1 MRARGLVLIALL
13 AVAGC
18 KSSAP
23 PPSTPATSAAGA
35 MRYSPRPS
43 VAAPAFKLVHQDND
57 TYTLATR
64 DDASDD
70 EISALVWEFR
80 DAARD
85 HAFDSLHLSQK
96 FIDAR
101 KPIVW
106 IHVYRG
112 AKCASE
118 KYTKGPLPCDASY
131 HGAGDFT
138 LGDYKRPDW
147 DDGVLHHADGSQ
159 TELWDPDKPYT
170 K

>member
-1 MRARGLVLIALL
+1 MNRAIPALL
-13 AVAGC
+13 ILLLFAGC
-18 KSSAP
+18 KTPQPSARIN
-23 PPSTPATSAAGA
+23 PSDASTATVYPA
-35 MRYSPRPS
+35 RPS
-43 VAAPAFKLVHQDND
+43 VPAPAFKVFHQDND
-57 TYTLATR
+57 TYTLVTKEDATG
-64 DDASDD
+64 D
-70 EISALVWEFR
+70 EMFALLWEFR

-85 HAFDSLHLSQK
+85 HTFDTLHLSQK

-118 KYTKGPLPCDASY
+118 KYTKGPLPCEAAY

-138 LGDYKRPDW
+138 FGDYKNPQW
-147 DDGVLHHADGSQ
+147 SDGVLHHADGSQ

>member
-1 MRARGLVLIALL
+1 MSCWMLMTLL
-13 AVAGC
+13 AVPGC
-18 KSSAP
+18 KSS
-23 PPSTPATSAAGA
+23 PPSAPTPAASSDRAPYPT
-35 MRYSPRPS
+35 RPRVP
-43 VAAPAFKLVHQDND
+43 APAFKVVHQDND
-57 TYTLATR
+57 TYTLATK
-64 DDASDD
+64 DDATDD

-85 HAFDSLHLSQK
+85 HAFDSLHLSQE

-147 DDGVLHHADGSQ
+147 DDGVLHHVDGSQ
-159 TELWDPDKPYT
+159 TELWNPDVPYT